1 VNSIG
6 YRCGATLL
14 HRFDVRFKFFLLILL
29 SLVILKAGLLH
40 LALLIGA
47 NIVLFA
53 TLGLSFR
60 SVWTTLRY
68 VFVLFALVFTVR
80 VFTTPGEALIHTP
93 WLSVSGQGLAAG
105 ATITARM
112 LLVVLLGLTLVITTR
127 PAEIKAAVE
136 WFLKPL
142 PGIPRARIGTMLGLL
157 VRLIPLL
164 AAQAEETL
172 DAQRARGIENRKN
185 PVYRLT
191 WFAIP
196 FLRRSF
202 AAVDRLSTAMEAR
215 CYSDDRT
222 GYPLAAARRD
232 WLLLAAGM
240 AYGVFVLVV

>member
-1 VNSIG
+1 VNPIG

-29 SLVILKAGLLH
+29 SLAILKAGLLH
-40 LALLIGA
+40 LALLICA
-47 NIVLFA
+47 NIVLLP
-53 TLGLSFR
+53 TLGLSVR
-60 SVWTTLRY
+60 SVCSTLRY
-68 VFVLFALVFTVR
+68 LFVLLALVFTVR
-80 VFTTPGEALIHTP
+80 VFTTPGEALIQTP
-93 WLSVSGQGLAAG
+93 WLSVSRQGLGAG
-105 ATITARM
+105 ATIAARM

-136 WFLKPL
+136 WYLKPL

-164 AAQAEETL
+164 AAQAGETL
-172 DAQRARGIENRKN
+172 EAQRARGIENRKN

-196 FLRRSF
+196 FLRRSL
-202 AAVDRLSTAMEAR
+202 AAADRLTAAMEAR

-222 GYPLAAARRD
+222 GHPLAAARRD
-232 WLLLAAGM
+232 WLLLAAGLV
-240 AYGVFVLVV
+240 YGLLVLLA